1 MRKVVLVAG
10 ALVLPLALIL
20 VPLSAV
26 VELPLERDV
35 KEALGASYGKSCDDY
50 ETVGKGD
57 SDAWRR
63 EEPLPT
69 LRDEPRSVTIGDT
82 VYLAGGAEGED
93 APRSVAA
100 FQSYS
105 FGAESYDELPALPE
119 RLNHVGI
126 AVHDG
131 DIWIAGGFRDGLRQ
145 DQVAVDDVLRYDVGE
160 RRWEAVTNLPTAR
173 GALAVEVV
181 GDRLYAIG
189 GLDPG
194 RKRSYGLVE
203 IYDLERRRWSEGAA
217 LPRARD
223 HLAST
228 VSDGRIH
235 VLGGRGLDRRAV
247 RNFDVYDPRAD
258 RWQAL
263 PPLPYP
269 ASGTGLVEIDGRLI
283 TAGGEDPA
291 RGRLIGYSWAY
302 DLTARRWERLP
313 AMSKPKHGYAVAAHN
328 GRFWAFGGSACYGF
342 EPDADVSSFD
352 ATRS

>member
-1 MRKVVLVAG
+1 MRKAALAVG
-10 ALVLPLALIL
+10 ALLLPLALIL

-26 VELPLERDV
+26 VELPLEKEV

-57 SDAWRR
+57 SDAWRE

-69 LRDEPRSVTIGDT
+69 LRDEPRGVTIGDT

-100 FQSYS
+100 FQSYT
-105 FGAESYDELPALPE
+105 FGESEYEELPKLPT

-131 DIWIAGGFRDGLRQ
+131 DVWIAGGFRDGLRQ
-145 DQVAVDDVLRYDVGE
+145 DQVAVDDVLRYDVSE
-160 RRWEAVTNLPTAR
+160 KSWEAVTKLPTPR

-181 GDRLYAIG
+181 GDKLYAIG

-194 RKRSYGLVE
+194 RRRSYGLVE
-203 IYDLERRRWSEGAA
+203 IYDLATGRWSDGAP

-223 HLAST
+223 HAAST
-228 VSDGRIH
+228 VSGGRVH
-235 VLGGRGLDRRAV
+235 VLGGRGLDRFAV
-247 RNFDVYDPRAD
+247 RNFDQYDPRAD
-258 RWQAL
+258 AWRAL

-269 ASGTGLVEIDGRLI
+269 SSGTGLVEIDGRLI

-291 RGRLIGYSWAY
+291 RERLIGFAWAY
-302 DLTARRWERLP
+302 DLATRRWQRLP
-313 AMSKPKHGYAVAAHN
+313 AMSKPKHGYAVSAHE

-342 EPDADVSSFD
+342 EPDADVSSLD
-352 ATRS
+352 ASRG